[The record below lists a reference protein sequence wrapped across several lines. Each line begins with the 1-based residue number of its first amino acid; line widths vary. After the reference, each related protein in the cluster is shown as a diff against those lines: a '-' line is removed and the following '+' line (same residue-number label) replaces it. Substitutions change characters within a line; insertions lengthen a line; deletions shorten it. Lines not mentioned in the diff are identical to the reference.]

1 MEKIKEFFKNIR
13 IDISK
18 ISLILVMFVILA
30 PLLTTVMRL
39 IAVNNFFVYK
49 VLYVRSIDISLYT
62 TYIVGFI
69 GLATFVYLCVK
80 KGISHWKKYASS
92 KLLIPVYLF
101 IAFLIYLLFSCLL
114 AQDTHLA
121 FYGSEYRNEGYYLY
135 LAYAGVCFLSMLI
148 EHDKKKIIYN
158 TLICVA
164 MFLAVIGFIDFQGKE
179 RVFTY
184 WNSMSAIF
192 TNPNHYGYFLVIP
205 IICSVMLLESEKW
218 YLKIAYL
225 VSYVVLLLTLINTT
239 TSGSYMAIFITIVA
253 ILIYQI
259 IAKKKWSFGLLVLGI
274 FIACAFLYNG
284 AYSNKPMIADIE
296 AITSQVISITGKDK
310 DSIVKLVKDG
320 EIKDYSKLDKDQKAI
335 ADYGSRRLLIWINSL
350 KLIKQRPILGYGLE
364 NISASMIGGGAGRP
378 HNLILQMCLFAGVPG
393 AMMYLIGV
401 AIIMIRGL
409 INFKL
414 MDNIMAISYFACF
427 GYLISAMF
435 GNTMYYTSPFF
446 LVFFGMLYGKEIRQ
460 YFI

>member
-259 IAKKKWSFGLLVLGI
+259 IAKKKWSFDTDLT
-274 FIACAFLYNG
+274 NG
-284 AYSNKPMIADIE
+284 TVTALAAAPVS
-296 AITSQVISITGKDK
+296 V
-310 DSIVKLVKDG
+310 
-320 EIKDYSKLDKDQKAI
+320 
-335 ADYGSRRLLIWINSL
+335 
-350 KLIKQRPILGYGLE
+350 
-364 NISASMIGGGAGRP
+364 SATWFSTWMWVMTRERGRP
-378 HNLILQMCLFAGVPG
+378 VVGATVFCGTPSLVIPNWLFMTSSFNCWRVSVFSSNPSAKEMSLTFTPS
-393 AMMYLIGV
+393 
-401 AIIMIRGL
+401 II
-409 INFKL
+409 
-414 MDNIMAISYFACF
+414 ISPEV
-427 GYLISAMF
+427 
-435 GNTMYYTSPFF
+435 TS
-446 LVFFGMLYGKEIRQ
+446 
-460 YFI
+460 